1 MKTSFTKIIFPKMIS
16 IGFANTNYF
25 KKDVN
30 SHLNQRIA
38 VLSQRLAFF
47 FESADLIVSYQ
58 SIPKNIILLADQRYE
73 TVKRFVIVII
83 QIVTVALQIPCYRQL
98 KAS

>member
-38 VLSQRLAFF
+38 VLSQRLASFLKSA
-47 FESADLIVSYQ
+47 ESIVSYQ
-58 SIPKNIILLADQRYE
+58 SIPKNIILFADQRYE
-73 TVKRFVIVII
+73 TENRFKIM
-83 QIVTVALQIPCYRQL
+83 A
-98 KAS
+98 